1 MARGKAQSMPAPR
14 KKGHQNE
21 SGKPNNDRGKPPH
34 KGGHRSGSMR
44 KPTFKVGGKADG
56 SGGVSM
62 ASPWNAGKSKP
73 SAAFDRSR

>member
-21 SGKPNNDRGKPPH
+21 SGKPTNDRGKPPH

-44 KPTFKVGGKADG
+44 KPTFKVGGKAIHYLRHTKNG
-56 SGGVSM
+56 QLSV
-62 ASPWNAGKSKP
+62 
-73 SAAFDRSR
+73 